1 MMNLSFDCA
10 KTMADAISIHLEVL
24 EAEFAVQFCR
34 ELGLDALKYG

>member
-10 KTMADAISIHLEVL
+10 KTMADAIDISLEIL
-24 EAEFAVQFCR
+24 EAEIAVRFCR